1 MCDSTDYSWGHA
13 HPSPDGR
20 ELHPHVHSNK
30 KAVLNRLARVMGH
43 LDSVRHM
50 IEDDRDC
57 SEVLV
62 QLAAVRSALN
72 NTGKVILQDHIS
84 ECIVEAVRSGDQGK
98 LDALNQAIAQFV
110 K

>member
-1 MCDSTDYSWGHA
+1 MCRSCGDSSLLL
-13 HPSPDGR
+13 SPQNIHLAG
-20 ELHPHVHSNK
+20 HPHVHSNK
-30 KAVLNRLARVMGH
+30 KAVLNRLARLMGH

-62 QLAAVRSALN
+62 QLAAVRSALT

-84 ECIVEAVRSGDQGK
+84 ECVVEAVKSGNTQK
-98 LDALNQAIAQFV
+98 LEALNRAIEQFI